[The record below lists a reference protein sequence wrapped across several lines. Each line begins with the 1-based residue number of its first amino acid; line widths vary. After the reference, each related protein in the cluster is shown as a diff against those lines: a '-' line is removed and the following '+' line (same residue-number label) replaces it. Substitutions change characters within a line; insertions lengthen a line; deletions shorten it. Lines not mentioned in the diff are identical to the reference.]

1 MFLGCSGACNCAIS
15 LTYNSQAFDK
25 QITIDKDQD
34 PKLKFDIS
42 NTQRDYAY
50 GTQLEVSAEIQL
62 RKDDL
67 NENDCTDQ
75 VKVAYT
81 SCNSMLYIYVF
92 NRCESYYVK

>member
-1 MFLGCSGACNCAIS
+1 MK
-15 LTYNSQAFDK
+15 YNSQAFEK

-34 PKLKFDIS
+34 PKLKFEIS

-50 GTQLEVSAEIQL
+50 GTQLEIRAEIQL

-75 VKVAYT
+75 VKVTDT
-81 SCNSMLYIYVF
+81 SSNNMRYICF
-92 NRCESYYVK
+92 

>member
-34 PKLKFDIS
+34 PKLKFEIS
-42 NTQRDYAY
+42 NTQRDFAY
-50 GTQLEVSAEIQL
+50 GTQLKVSAEIQL

-67 NENDCTDQ
+67 SENDCTDQ
-75 VKVAYT
+75 EKVIYI
-81 SCNSMLYIYVF
+81 SSNIYIYIYII
-92 NRCESYYVK
+92 S